1 MTGVLPLLVVL
12 FVLVP
17 IVELAVIIQVGQAIG
32 VVETL
37 LLMVVVSVAGA
48 WLVKREGIGVW
59 RRAQRQ
65 MDAGVMPGRELV
77 DGVLIMVAGALLLL
91 PGFVSDCLGI
101 LLLLPPV
108 RAVVRGR
115 HTGMPQTRGQ
125 VEVEHP
131 EIAVGHK
138 KHYTVWEYTS
148 QRYLYARSFAGARVR
163 DRSLPARALYAAAAA
178 VLLPPVLLARIV
190 GRVWSRPPYRP
201 MLLRSLPLLPVFVAA
216 WAAGEVVGAS
226 FGPGDALSRVC

>member
-12 FVLVP
+12 FVFVP

-32 VVETL
+32 VVQTL

-65 MDAGVMPGRELV
+65 LDAGVMPGRELV

-108 RAVVRGR
+108 RALVRGLVIR
-115 HTGMPQTRGQ
+115 RLRTRVVAQ
-125 VEVEHP
+125 R
-131 EIAVGHK
+131 
-138 KHYTVWEYTS
+138 TS
-148 QRYLYARSFAGARVR
+148 F
-163 DRSLPARALYAAAAA
+163 P
-178 VLLPPVLLARIV
+178 
-190 GRVWSRPPYRP
+190 
-201 MLLRSLPLLPVFVAA
+201 
-216 WAAGEVVGAS
+216 
-226 FGPGDALSRVC
+226 

>member
-12 FVLVP
+12 FVFVP

-37 LLMVVVSVAGA
+37 LLMVLVSIVGA

-65 MDAGVMPGRELV
+65 LDTGVMPGRELV

-108 RAVVRGR
+108 RAL
-115 HTGMPQTRGQ
+115 
-125 VEVEHP
+125 
-131 EIAVGHK
+131 A
-138 KHYTVWEYTS
+138 
-148 QRYLYARSFAGARVR
+148 QRTYF
-163 DRSLPARALYAAAAA
+163 P
-178 VLLPPVLLARIV
+178 
-190 GRVWSRPPYRP
+190 
-201 MLLRSLPLLPVFVAA
+201 
-216 WAAGEVVGAS
+216 
-226 FGPGDALSRVC
+226 